1 MRLRSFLNQA
11 GMNMNINQV
20 TGNLLPTPAPAAN
33 VEARPVSQANPS
45 SSSLASVNESK
56 RSTENNS
63 RISNK
68 ELSEA
73 EVRKTVEQLNQ
84 QLSQVMNANND
95 VNFKVDKGSGR
106 MVIQVVDRE
115 TNTVIRQIPS
125 KEIIE
130 ISKALEGK
138 TGVLL
143 KDQA

>member
-1 MRLRSFLNQA
+1 
-11 GMNMNINQV
+11 MNINQV

-33 VEARPVSQANPS
+33 VEPRPVSEANPS

-56 RSTENNS
+56 RSTESNS
-63 RISNK
+63 RTSNR